1 MNLGTKCVH
10 FWGEILMLLCT
21 EILIKRRSESLADS
35 ATDEPTVTTVTV
47 RLSDILNSPIRRP
60 GPGCV
65 HIMKEKSRVA
75 QVLLKDSKPPDQGR
89 NHHES
94 CQAQP
99 RQQ

>member
-35 ATDEPTVTTVTV
+35 ATDEPTVTTRAVTV
-47 RLSDILNSPIRRP
+47 RLSENLNLPTR
-60 GPGCV
+60 PGCV

-94 CQAQP
+94 CQARP
-99 RQQ
+99 RQH